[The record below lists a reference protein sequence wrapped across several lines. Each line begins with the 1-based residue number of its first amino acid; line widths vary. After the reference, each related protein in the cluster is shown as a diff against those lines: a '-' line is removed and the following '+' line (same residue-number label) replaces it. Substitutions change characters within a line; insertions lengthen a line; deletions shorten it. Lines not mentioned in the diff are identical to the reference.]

1 MHGSIGGYNYT
12 AFYDSKLGLVLRFGC
27 EHLPVRVWSRTI
39 LSVVKRLESDRSKF
53 FVGVIKA
60 LIAQAKMLQ
69 KPQGIK

>member
-1 MHGSIGGYNYT
+1 MHGSIGGYYYT

-27 EHLPVRVWSRTI
+27 ERLPVRVWSRTV
-39 LSVVKRLESDRSKF
+39 LSVVELHEPNRIKF
-53 FVGVIKA
+53 FVGIIKA